1 MMIEQHSHIQTHTF
15 HSVYVSQNWS
25 MVNDGV
31 GVQSLSVEGVNG
43 MFRIFEKK
51 KKIVTN
57 VTKRFK

>member
-1 MMIEQHSHIQTHTF
+1 
-15 HSVYVSQNWS
+15 

-57 VTKRFK
+57 VTKRFKWFNILQ